1 MLSNFYFIFYILA
14 IASVI
19 VMIVAQVKVENAFSK
34 NNKIIC
40 KTKITGAQFARDI
53 LAAAKLSDIDVIK
66 VSGTMSDYYHHSK
79 KVLAL
84 SSSYSST
91 SVAALGI
98 AAHEVGHALQYKEGY
113 GLIKVR
119 NFLIPITNFTA
130 RFFPLIIIVGLVI
143 SIFLGFGVYSDIM
156 IMGGISFYFL
166 SFLVNLVTLPVEYDA
181 SRRAKEL
188 LLETGA
194 VDSEEIK
201 GVSEVLNAAALT
213 YVASALTSL
222 VYLLRFLLVFAKH
235 RDD

>member
-1 MLSNFYFIFYILA
+1 M
-14 IASVI
+14 
-19 VMIVAQVKVENAFSK
+19 
-34 NNKIIC
+34 
-40 KTKITGAQFARDI
+40 
-53 LAAAKLSDIDVIK
+53 
-66 VSGTMSDYYHHSK
+66 
-79 KVLAL
+79 
-84 SSSYSST
+84 
-91 SVAALGI
+91 
-98 AAHEVGHALQYKEGY
+98 QYKEGY

-143 SIFLGFGVYSDIM
+143 SIFLGLGVYSDIM
-156 IMGGISFYFL
+156 IVGGISFYFL

-222 VYLLRFLLVFAKH
+222 VYLLRFLLIFAKH